1 MAFKIVDAWRP
12 DWRIWMDFEVAKGS
26 ALVLDAMRS
35 AHPIRAEIQNAEEAG
50 ESFDAITYEKGG
62 AVLRMIEGYLG
73 AERFRDGIRLYMRRH
88 KEANATADDLWGALG
103 EASGEPILALANG
116 WIRRTGYPLVSVALA
131 SDDQGQAALAIRQQ
145 RFFSDPSARETGAT
159 TRWVVPLVIR
169 FRDDEGV
176 KEHRVLFSDEAATVP
191 LPARGGLRFV
201 VANAGAVGFY
211 RCRYDGTL
219 LAKLGE
225 TVAGKTVAG
234 ESGDLPPIERMAVV
248 SDQWALVRAG
258 VETVGAFLDLVSAMA
273 GETDPFVLDELI
285 GRLALLESRHVSD
298 DDRPAFQRVVG
309 ELFRAQ
315 AAAHGWQA
323 SSAAAESD
331 DARLRRAALLRAL
344 VVVAREPGAVAEA
357 EQRFSA
363 HLASAGGTA
372 LDPNLLD
379 LVVIA
384 AARGADDA
392 RFDDLA
398 RRATTELD
406 PASKRRFL
414 HALARVESPALVS
427 RAVGAA
433 MTELVPMQDFTSFL
447 SVLLSNRAT
456 REDAWRLVRDRWPEV
471 HAKADSPMLL
481 RRLIESL
488 GTLPERRHLDEVEA
502 FVAAHP
508 IAAAKQATSQT
519 LERMRTDAA
528 LRERLMPQ
536 IAQWLAKR

>member
-1 MAFKIVDAWRP
+1 M
-12 DWRIWMDFEVAKGS
+12 
-26 ALVLDAMRS
+26 
-35 AHPIRAEIQNAEEAG
+35 
-50 ESFDAITYEKGG
+50 
-62 AVLRMIEGYLG
+62 
-73 AERFRDGIRLYMRRH
+73 
-88 KEANATADDLWGALG
+88 
-103 EASGEPILALANG
+103 
-116 WIRRTGYPLVSVALA
+116 
-131 SDDQGQAALAIRQQ
+131 
-145 RFFSDPSARETGAT
+145 
-159 TRWVVPLVIR
+159 
-169 FRDDEGV
+169 
-176 KEHRVLFSDEAATVP
+176 
-191 LPARGGLRFV
+191 
-201 VANAGAVGFY
+201 
-211 RCRYDGTL
+211 
-219 LAKLGE
+219 
-225 TVAGKTVAG
+225 AGKT
-234 ESGDLPPIERMAVV
+234 GDLAPIERMAVV

-309 ELFRAQ
+309 ELFRSQ
-315 AAAHGWQA
+315 AADHGWQA